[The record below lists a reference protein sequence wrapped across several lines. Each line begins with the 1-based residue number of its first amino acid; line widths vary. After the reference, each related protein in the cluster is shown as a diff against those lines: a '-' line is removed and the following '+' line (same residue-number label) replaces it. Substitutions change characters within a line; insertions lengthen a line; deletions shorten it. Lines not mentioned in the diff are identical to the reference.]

1 MTIIL
6 AVLLS
11 LNIFSGKQQEVKT
24 RYSMNL
30 MQNTE
35 IATLG
40 SGCFWCTEAVFEGL
54 KGVVSAESGYSGGF
68 VKNPSYREVC
78 NGATGHAEVVQ
89 VRFDPSLI
97 SYEQILEVFFH
108 THDPTTLNQQGADVG
123 TQYRS
128 VIFYHNQSQKEI
140 AQKVIMDLTNSSAFN
155 KPIVTQITPFT
166 AFYKAEDYHQDYFA
180 KNPEASY
187 CSYVIRPKIDKFRKN
202 YSDKLKGK
210 PY

>member
-1 MTIIL
+1 MTGIL
-6 AVLLS
+6 AILLS
-11 LNIFSGKQQEVKT
+11 LSIFSLKQQEIKIT
-24 RYSMNL
+24 HSMSL
-30 MQNTE
+30 EQNID

-54 KGVVSAESGYSGGF
+54 QGVVSVESGYSGGF

-78 NGATGHAEVVQ
+78 NGATGHAEAVQ
-89 VRFDPSLI
+89 VRFNPSLI
-97 SYEQILEVFFH
+97 SYEQILDVFFH

-140 AQKVIMDLTNSSAFN
+140 AEKVIKDLTKSNAFN

-166 AFYKAEDYHQDYFA
+166 AFYKAEEYHQDYFA

-202 YSDKLKGK
+202 YSDKLK
-210 PY
+210 

>member
-1 MTIIL
+1 MIE
-6 AVLLS
+6 S
-11 LNIFSGKQQEVKT
+11 QNI
-24 RYSMNL
+24 
-30 MQNTE
+30 E

-78 NGATGHAEVVQ
+78 NGVTGHAEVVQ
-89 VRFDPSLI
+89 LRFDASLI
-97 SYEQILEVFFH
+97 SYGQILEIFFN

-140 AQKVIMDLTNSSAFN
+140 AEKTIQDLSKSSAFN
-155 KPIVTQITPFT
+155 KPIVTQINAFT

-180 KNPEASY
+180 NNPEASY

-202 YSDKLKGK
+202 YSDKLK
-210 PY
+210 

>member
-1 MTIIL
+1 MTVIL
-6 AVLLS
+6 TVLLS
-11 LNIFSGKQQEVKT
+11 LYNISGKQQEIKPT
-24 RYSMNL
+24 YCMIES
-30 MQNTE
+30 QNIE

-54 KGVVSAESGYSGGF
+54 KGIVSAESGYSGGYI
-68 VKNPSYREVC
+68 KNPSYREVC

-89 VRFDPSLI
+89 IRFDPSLI
-97 SYEQILEVFFH
+97 SYEEILEVFFH

-128 VIFYHNQSQKEI
+128 VIFYHNPSQKEI
-140 AQKVIMDLTNSSAFN
+140 AEKVIHDLTKSNAFN
-155 KPIVTQITPFT
+155 KPIVTQISPFT

-187 CSYVIRPKIDKFRKN
+187 CSFVIRPKIDKFRKN
-202 YSDKLKGK
+202 YSDKLK
-210 PY
+210 